1 MVYKLL
7 AMDLDGTLIGND
19 LLLSERVRRA
29 VAAAEAAG
37 VRAALATG
45 RMFRATLPFAK
56 ALGITTPAIC
66 YQGAMVHEIE
76 GDGIIYQQAVPLDAA
91 RDAIAEAEAR
101 GLVALSY
108 VNDWCYAGKDS
119 PEAQFYAR
127 HSRIQPRFV
136 GELLDW
142 LDTPP
147 TKLVIVSTAEQTDA
161 NVAHFREVFGNRI
174 NVTKSYPL
182 FTEIIHADVSKGRA
196 LARLAESLG
205 IAREEVVAIGDNLN
219 DLDMIQYAGLGI
231 AMGNGA
237 PAVRQAAGWVCPSQA
252 DDGVA
257 VAIEER
263 VLAKAP
269 NATAAGATA

>member
-1 MVYKLL
+1 MYKLL

-19 LLLSERVRRA
+19 LLISERVKRA

-37 VRAALATG
+37 VWAALATG
-45 RMFRATLPFAK
+45 RMFRATLPFART
-56 ALGITTPAIC
+56 LGITTPAIC
-66 YQGAMVHEIE
+66 YQGAMVHNIE
-76 GDGIIYQQAVPLDAA
+76 GDGIIYEQPVPLAAA
-91 RDAIAEAEAR
+91 REAVAEAQAR
-101 GLVALSY
+101 GFVTLAY
-108 VNDWCYAGKDS
+108 VDDWCYAGKDS

-142 LDTPP
+142 LETPP

-161 NVAHFREVFGNRI
+161 NVAQFRQIFGSRL

-182 FTEIIHADVSKGRA
+182 FTEIIHPDVSKGRA
-196 LARLAESLG
+196 LARLAERLG
-205 IAREEVVAIGDNLN
+205 VAREEVVAIGDNLN
-219 DLDMIQYAGLGI
+219 DLDMIEYAGLGI

-237 PAVRQAAGWVCPSQA
+237 PAVRQAAGWTCPTQA
-252 DDGVA
+252 EDGVA

-263 VLAKAP
+263 ILAEAP
-269 NATAAGATA
+269 RAAAARP